1 MKSSL
6 ISYLM
11 IKQFHLDVSKKISS
25 FSVFLLCISNLLMK
39 YLFEY
44 YIHVGSSIPSSHTLV
59 INQLLYTSV
68 RQNRIAKNLLI
79 SIKHRNPLDYMGELL
94 QEETNMIT
102 KWGSFYGDMWQQ
114 FYYILRQSFLQYKA
128 FIGKWGVTHTRQE
141 EINWEMV
148 K

>member
-1 MKSSL
+1 
-6 ISYLM
+6 
-11 IKQFHLDVSKKISS
+11 
-25 FSVFLLCISNLLMK
+25 
-39 YLFEY
+39 
-44 YIHVGSSIPSSHTLV
+44 
-59 INQLLYTSV
+59 
-68 RQNRIAKNLLI
+68 
-79 SIKHRNPLDYMGELL
+79 MGELL